1 MKQVAIFM
9 SDFHLGQ
16 RDRTEEFV
24 ADEEFAELLGRLS
37 LEHANNKVDL
47 VLLGDVIDLWTTVTD
62 NKEVC
67 ADRIDEVDLYL
78 PAETDQ
84 EKDIAWREELKKV
97 QKIIE
102 SHPLFFESLGRFL
115 VRDQKKRRI
124 VYVYGNHD
132 HSMIHEALQLRLKK
146 AILPDSVVELASRLS
161 ANGKPHSEDVEL
173 TQLKEKLKQ
182 RIKFVPHYPCPKE
195 PHSEEIDS
203 KEPNYEKSP
212 LQVYA
217 EHGNQLTY
225 GGIFRYDDDKEQSTF
240 RSFGAECPGYVYF
253 KVVTSRIVRAVP
265 KLNSLLMGLFN
276 PANWPSLAVWLF
288 LRGYFRALTYMQR
301 FQIQFQSYKGEESKD
316 LQREQCV
323 QPKRCGRFEQCVQ
336 LGQCEQ
342 RAQRVRHVQ
351 WSREHLPGPWKTFLY
366 MLKARLQSFTKDE
379 FGDVIPKLFEKDS
392 NPLYLPLCGDK
403 LSPDTTKT
411 IILGH
416 SHGVRDIDVPGFE
429 GLKYYNTGSWILRR
443 EKNRE
448 IIEQTWVLVSTE
460 LPVTFKKIEHSDNGS
475 TITVEGE
482 FDEVGTYQLLN
493 PGMAESL
500 KEGDRI
506 IVERNKDGHAWR
518 IVREDS
524 TSPRIIDRQLVRRR
538 IERAHIT
545 NNPVTPDGARLN
557 PVLRSMN
564 LRVGDMILFRR
575 NYGPYLWRLIRS
587 LSFGKLVAAVP
598 GVITGLINRLGTS
611 TYWNHIAM
619 VYGSPSEPRESEHY
633 NDPLIIESVPNIGV
647 RIHTP
652 EHYLEYPKEWD
663 FAVLRLTK
671 PLLNSWE
678 ARRLLR
684 RITLNYLG
692 AAYDKE
698 SVARG
703 TIQYAAFAT
712 NAKGRSALGGVVMGA
727 WLGFVIISFS
737 AASWIGHWLYRT
749 WPARKHNWLEAT
761 QCLTN
766 LQCLINHL
774 NQWFRL
780 PEEYT
785 NLMPSVA
792 EKLVWW
798 GLPIFIL
805 VIATVLVGYLLW
817 QLGRLFATMWV
828 ALTALI
834 GASLGFSIVP
844 IMADMTEG
852 WSQMSTAR
860 RWAFATIWFLPLLLL
875 LAPSDW
881 VRATPI
887 ETTAQTWSEYFIIKL
902 MLIVAS
908 GLIIVLLAGVMNPVV
923 ARLIVWV
930 AARWCDLK
938 ELTHKLYSA
947 LQWPIPTPS
956 RCGSYPLHKQFIC
969 SGLLQDALVETVRE
983 LPELLPTPTDRLRDV
998 IAETLEVPK
1007 GGKETVPIPQQVMT
1021 NQGSKPNRLQ
1031 AEAHCMVGDT
1041 VSTSVALEP
1050 EEIKLG
1056 AATHHSGNAP
1066 IETGGDPSTDRK
1078 RESWL
1083 KDVIVNPDWK
1093 EEWSQAEQSCV
1104 LRDTLP
1110 RHFALGQEK
1119 FKWTYLYLDQVLTPN
1134 PTESQKAQAYTDPLK
1149 PRKSPPLASIWAIK
1163 SGFAGILLT
1172 MISPY
1177 FDNHLPEEL
1186 DNFPKILVLLTTIF
1200 LGVFAIILSRQARK
1214 DLACNPDMRGRALT
1228 IGGFISGAFALLLGV
1243 GGLEGLVDPNF
1254 LPFMMKVGLFMFVIA
1269 LLSGFLLLF

>member
-37 LEHANNKVDL
+37 LEHADNKVDL

-62 NKEVC
+62 KKEVC

-84 EKDIAWREELKKV
+84 EKDIAWREELKRI

-102 SHPLFFESLGRFL
+102 SHLLFFEALGRFL

-132 HSMIHEALQLRLKK
+132 HSMIHEALQLRLKR

-173 TQLKEKLKQ
+173 TQLKEKLNQ

-225 GGIFRYDDDKEQSTF
+225 GGIFRYDNKEGKSTF
-240 RSFGAECPGYVYF
+240 GKFGHECPGYVHF
-253 KVVTSRIVRAVP
+253 KTITSRVIRATP
-265 KLNSLLMGLFN
+265 KLNGLLMGVFN
-276 PANWPSLAVWLF
+276 PANWPSLAIWLLF
-288 LRGYFRALTYMQR
+288 RGYFRALLYMQR
-301 FQIQFQSYKGEESKD
+301 FQIQFQSYASETRKD

-323 QPKRCGRFEQCVQ
+323 QSTRCVQFEQCLQ
-336 LGQCEQ
+336 REQCAQ
-342 RAQRVRHVQ
+342 REQRVRNVR
-351 WSREHLPGPWKTFLY
+351 WSRAHMPGAGKTFLY
-366 MLKARLQSFTKDE
+366 LLKARLLSFSKDE
-379 FGDVIPKLFEKDS
+379 FGDLIPKLFGTDTD
-392 NPLYLPLCGDK
+392 PLSLPLCGHK
-403 LSPDTTKT
+403 LDPGSIKT
-411 IILGH
+411 LILGH
-416 SHGVRDIDVPGFE
+416 SHSTKDVNVPGLE
-429 GLKYYNTGSWILRR
+429 GIKYYNTGSWALRQ

-448 IIEQTWVLVSTE
+448 IIEQTWVVVSTE
-460 LPVTFKKIEHSDNGS
+460 LPVTFKKIEHSDNGL

-506 IVERNKDGHAWR
+506 IVERNKDGYAWR

-564 LRVGDMILFRR
+564 LQVGDMILFRQ
-575 NYGPYLWRLIRS
+575 NYGAYLWRLARS
-587 LSFGKLVAAVP
+587 CSFIKLFAAIP
-598 GVITGLINRLGTS
+598 SVIIGLINRMGTS

-619 VYGSPSEPRESEHY
+619 VYGSPSEPHESEHY

-671 PLLNSWE
+671 PLLNSWK

-712 NAKGRSALGGVVMGA
+712 NAKGRSALGGIVMGA
-727 WLGFVIISFS
+727 CLGFVIISFC
-737 AASWIGHWLYRT
+737 AAVWITHWLYRT
-749 WPARKHNWLEAT
+749 WPSRRDDWLDAIR
-761 QCLTN
+761 CFTN
-766 LQCLINHL
+766 LQCFTDYLDQRIHL
-774 NQWFRL
+774 RELYSSL
-780 PEEYT
+780 PGKAEDYV
-785 NLMPSVA
+785 LWGVA
-792 EKLVWW
+792 VL
-798 GLPIFIL
+798 LL
-805 VIATVLVGYLLW
+805 VIVTVLVGYLLW
-817 QLGRLFATMWV
+817 QVGRLCVKSWV
-828 ALTALI
+828 ALTVLV
-834 GASLGFSIVP
+834 GASLGACIVP
-844 IMADMTEG
+844 IMADVTEG

-860 RWAFATIWFLPLLLL
+860 RWVFATIWFLPLLLL

-881 VRATPI
+881 VRATLVG
-887 ETTAQTWSEYFIIKL
+887 TTARTWSEYFIIKL

-908 GLIIVLLAGVMNPVV
+908 GLIIVLLAGMVNPVV
-923 ARLIVWV
+923 ARLIAW
-930 AARWCDLK
+930 ASARWCDLK
-938 ELTHKLYSA
+938 ELTHKLYIA
-947 LQWPIPTPS
+947 LQWPIQTPS

-983 LPELLPTPTDRLRDV
+983 LQDLSPTPTDRLRAV
-998 IAETLEVPK
+998 IAETLEVPN
-1007 GGKETVPIPQQVMT
+1007 GGKETVPIPQQIMAK
-1021 NQGSKPNRLQ
+1021 QGSKPNRLQ
-1031 AEAHCMVGDT
+1031 AEAHCMVVDT
-1041 VSTSVALEP
+1041 VSTSVDLEP
-1050 EEIKLG
+1050 DEIKVG
-1056 AATHHSGNAP
+1056 TATPHSGNPP

-1110 RHFALGQEK
+1110 RHFALDQEK
-1119 FKWTYLYLDQVLTPN
+1119 FEWTYLYLDQVLTPN
-1134 PTESQKAQAYTDPLK
+1134 PSESHKAQAYTDPLK
-1149 PRKSPPLASIWAIK
+1149 PRGSPPLASVWAIR
-1163 SGFAGILLT
+1163 SGFTGILLT
-1172 MISPY
+1172 MVFSY
-1177 FDNHLPEEL
+1177 YGDSLSKHLDIL
-1186 DNFPKILVLLTTIF
+1186 AKIPLLLMTLF
-1200 LGVFAIILSRQARK
+1200 LGVLAIFLSHQGRK
-1214 DLACNPDMRGRALT
+1214 DLACNPDMRGRALM
-1228 IGGFISGAFALLLGV
+1228 IGGFISGALTILVSIGYL
-1243 GGLEGLVDPNF
+1243 GGLKELGNLDI
-1254 LPFMMKVGLFMFVIA
+1254 LA
-1269 LLSGFLLLF
+1269 LMVK